1 MIFTIE
7 HILIDKFDLV
17 SLHLIPDISSDKS
30 SESDDNGLVL
40 WLNLNALTINF

>member
-7 HILIDKFDLV
+7 HILIDKLDRL
-17 SLHLIPDISSDKS
+17 SLHLIPDIRSEKS
-30 SESDDNGLVL
+30 FESDNNGLVL